1 MKQFVF
7 YTNWIWKWPIIISS
21 LLLLAVCLT
30 WTGPLTVAHADTAPE
45 WDGNSVQYTVGDE
58 VTYNGNLYRCLQ
70 SHTSLPTWDPV
81 DAPSLWQRISSSSQ
95 FVDSHFSASSFADSH
110 STQWSGDSVQY
121 NVGDKVTYNGNL
133 YKCLQS
139 HTSLPTWDPM
149 DAPSLWQRISSSSGH
164 HPRRKS
170 QITPASSEINSS
182 FINSN
187 TYYYIFS
194 QTDDSRVL
202 DIQNNSTA
210 LDTPIIAY
218 PQNGQ
223 PTDNQLWRFVPD
235 NNGDGYSFIE
245 SKSGMFLDIQGN
257 VSTSRTPVI
266 AYSDNSEHGL
276 PIENQLWKFSNG
288 YIQSR
293 LGNLVLDIKDD
304 NPDKGA
310 IVIVFTK
317 NRHPVTDNQRW
328 TLVPASQIA

>member
-7 YTNWIWKWPIIISS
+7 YKNWTEKWLIIISS

-30 WTGPLTVAHADTAPE
+30 WTGPLTVAHADTAPA
-45 WDGNSVQYTVGDE
+45 WNGDNVQYNVGDE

-81 DAPSLWQRISSSSQ
+81 DAPSLWQRISSGSQ
-95 FVDSHFSASSFADSH
+95 FVDSQFVDSQFSASRFADSH

-139 HTSLPTWDPM
+139 HTSLPTWDPI

-164 HPRRKS
+164 HPRRRS

-194 QTDDSRVL
+194 QTVNSRVL
-202 DIQNNSTA
+202 DIQNT
-210 LDTPIIAY
+210 
-218 PQNGQ
+218 
-223 PTDNQLWRFVPD
+223 
-235 NNGDGYSFIE
+235 
-245 SKSGMFLDIQGN
+245 
-257 VSTSRTPVI
+257 
-266 AYSDNSEHGL
+266 
-276 PIENQLWKFSNG
+276 
-288 YIQSR
+288 
-293 LGNLVLDIKDD
+293 
-304 NPDKGA
+304 
-310 IVIVFTK
+310 
-317 NRHPVTDNQRW
+317 
-328 TLVPASQIA
+328 